1 MITVKVA
8 INSKVGLHSKLHD
21 GARDMKH
28 IWMAK
33 LSTLNS
39 HMCIKGLFIYLFIF
53 IVTNWVLLAKRN
65 REWFSKKKK
74 KGIENDG
81 K

>member
-8 INSKVGLHSKLHD
+8 INSEVGLHTKLHD

-39 HMCIKGLFIYLFIF
+39 HMYIKG
-53 IVTNWVLLAKRN
+53 
-65 REWFSKKKK
+65 FSFFYFFYSNKLSSFS
-74 KGIENDG
+74 
-81 K
+81 